1 MLTNAYNMQWMY
13 RIITQFFISRPIS
26 MVNIYISAKLAK
38 TTLIQKL

>member
-1 MLTNAYNMQWMY
+1 MLMNAYNIQWIY
-13 RIITQFFISRPIS
+13 RIITHFFISRPIC